1 MPCHSSGQP
10 SNGKLALN
18 GLRGSIAESAPPSR
32 QRLRPEGHSPV
43 SGTPQEPAIGA
54 VVVRAPWL
62 ETSLL
67 VELIR
72 KVDVGPAVQQIP
84 QVQSGP
90 RQVHRV
96 DLEIAPIQGA
106 VGVVV
111 IDFAGS
117 LWILGALDCEGN
129 PAGRRICCRRTA
141 GRPLGD
147 QQEGG
152 TARQEGAATRPA
164 AAY

>member
-1 MPCHSSGQP
+1 MVR
-10 SNGKLALN
+10 LARN
-18 GLRGSIAESAPPSR
+18 GLRGSIAESVSSSR
-32 QRLRPEGHSPV
+32 QRLRPEGHSLV

-54 VVVRAPWL
+54 VLVRAPRL

-84 QVQSGP
+84 QVQSDP

-111 IDFAGS
+111 IDFASS
-117 LWILGALDCEGN
+117 LRIL
-129 PAGRRICCRRTA
+129 
-141 GRPLGD
+141 
-147 QQEGG
+147 
-152 TARQEGAATRPA
+152 
-164 AAY
+164 

>member
-1 MPCHSSGQP
+1 MRTCSHLGRVVPKRP
-10 SNGKLALN
+10 SRNYRRISVPEPLA
-18 GLRGSIAESAPPSR
+18 SAPPS
-32 QRLRPEGHSPV
+32 EGHLPV

-54 VVVRAPWL
+54 VVVRAPRL

-84 QVQSGP
+84 QVQSDP

-117 LWILGALDCEGN
+117 LPILGALNCGGT
-129 PAGRRICCRRTA
+129 PAGRAELVA
-141 GRPLGD
+141 GILLV
-147 QQEGG
+147 GG
-152 TARQEGAATRPA
+152 
-164 AAY
+164 